1 LNKKIFRYILLEVF
15 LLTSS
20 LYIKGQNTY
29 YIKYSFSN
37 KEDIKLKNLKL
48 ENKFNDS
55 LSLQKAIELTETKLQ
70 IAGYIEAN
78 IDSIINRNNTTV
90 LFISHGQQYKWG
102 VLKTNKEE
110 WINLPNIDLKSINF
124 NAEYFNYDEL
134 QSLFNNIITSLENN
148 GYPFAKLKLDNISIK
163 NQMISASLILN
174 KGNLITID
182 TIILKE
188 YNKIKLNYLEQYLNI
203 TIGDVYNEKSIQEI
217 PQQLNRLLFCKPNGK
232 SEIIFSNDKAT
243 IQLSLKERKANN
255 FNGIIG
261 FQPNSTNSSELQI
274 TGQLNLKLVNSLQHG
289 ETIGVKWESVGN
301 SSQKLRAGF
310 KYPYLFNSPFGVS
323 YSIDLDKLDSSFL
336 NITNIPS
343 ILFALNGNNYIS
355 TYANFLSSKT
365 LGPPEQIDPK
375 YGIIDLHS
383 NSFGLEIFINDL
395 DYTLNPRKGI
405 LIQANGDIG
414 YKYFDKRSDVNQGIY
429 DSLPIQELKYS
440 AKGIIK
446 WFIPLF
452 TQQTILLSNSSAII
466 QSETLMKNEFYRI
479 GGFKILRGFDEQSIF
494 ANAYS
499 SFSFE
504 YRYLIDQN
512 SYFGAFYDFAFVQ
525 NNYANSYWKNY
536 QGFGF
541 SFSFSTNA
549 GIFNL
554 AYALGK
560 VESEKI
566 LFKNS
571 KIHFGYTAL
580 F

>member
-1 LNKKIFRYILLEVF
+1 MNKRILKYILFVV
-15 LLTSS
+15 LLLISS

-37 KEDIKLKNLKL
+37 NQDIKFNKLKL
-48 ENKFNDS
+48 ETKFNDS
-55 LSLQKAIELTETKLQ
+55 LSLQKAINLTETKLQ

-78 IDSIINRNNTTV
+78 IDSTIDRNNTTK
-90 LFISHGQQYKWG
+90 LFISLGHQYKWHN
-102 VLKTNKEE
+102 LKTNKDE
-110 WINLPNIDLKSINF
+110 WINLPNINFKSINF
-124 NAEYFNYDEL
+124 DGKYFNYDDL

-148 GYPFAKLKLDNISIK
+148 GYPFAKLKLDDISIK
-163 NQMISASLILN
+163 NQEISASLIIN

-182 TIILKE
+182 TIILKD

-203 TIGDVYNEKSIQEI
+203 EIGEVYNEKSIQQI
-217 PQQLNRLLFCKPNGK
+217 PQQLNRLQFCKPNSK
-232 SEIIFSNDKAT
+232 SEIIFSNDKAI
-243 IQLSLKERKANN
+243 IQLSLRERKANN

-289 ETIGVKWESVGN
+289 ETIGIKWESVGN

-336 NITNIPS
+336 NITNTPS

-355 TYANFLSSKT
+355 TYATFLSSKT
-365 LGPPEQIDPK
+365 LGPPEQINPK

-383 NSFGLEIFINDL
+383 NSFGIELFINKL

-414 YKYFDKRSDVNQGIY
+414 YKYFDKRSDVNQSIY
-429 DSLPIQELKYS
+429 DSLPIQELKIA

-452 TQQTILLSNSSAII
+452 TQQTILLGNSSAMI
-466 QSETLMKNEFYRI
+466 QSETPMKNEFYRI

-512 SYFGAFYDFAFVQ
+512 SYFGTFYDFALVK
-525 NNYANSYWKNY
+525 NNFDNSHWKNY
-536 QGFGF
+536 QGFGLGF
-541 SFSFSTNA
+541 SFATNV

-566 LFKNS
+566 LFRNS